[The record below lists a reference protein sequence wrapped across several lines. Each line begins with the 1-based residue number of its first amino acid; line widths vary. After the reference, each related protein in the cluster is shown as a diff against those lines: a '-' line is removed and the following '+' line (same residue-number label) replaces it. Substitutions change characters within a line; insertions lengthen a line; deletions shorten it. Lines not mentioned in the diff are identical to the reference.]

1 MIYDALKRAGHTVRL
16 APGGW
21 APAAPEP
28 MPPASSEPA
37 AYPAPTSEGLSPGPN
52 PAPAPP
58 TPSVTPLP
66 RAAARRRGAWP
77 EMVGLYY
84 NIAALRTSDAPVVL
98 QFVASRPGEGTSAIA
113 REFAMFAASEE
124 TGAVLLIDCSCR
136 SVPSRLPLSTVGR
149 APLPSLA
156 DVVRAGDGFEAAVE
170 PNRAVNHL
178 HEARLA
184 DHPNS
189 LLHTN
194 PTMWADLL
202 DRVRQR
208 YRFAV
213 LDCPAVST
221 NPDNVVLSRS
231 CDGVVIVVE
240 AETTRGPVARTTIDM
255 VERFGGKVLG
265 LAFNK
270 RRFYIPRWVYRRL

>member
-16 APGGW
+16 ASS
-21 APAAPEP
+21 AVPAFDPVDVEVPEP
-28 MPPASSEPA
+28 PGSAASPTPADGASPIPSVTPPVA
-37 AYPAPTSEGLSPGPN
+37 
-52 PAPAPP
+52 
-58 TPSVTPLP
+58 PSVTPLP
-66 RAAARRRGAWP
+66 RGAPRRRGTWP

-98 QFVASRPGEGTSAIA
+98 QFLASRPGEGTSAIT
-113 REFAMFAASEE
+113 REFSMFAAGEE
-124 TGAVLLIDCSCR
+124 TGAVLLVDCSCR
-136 SVPSRLPLSTVGR
+136 SMPSRLPLSTVGR
-149 APLPSLA
+149 APPASLA
-156 DVVRAGDGFEAAVE
+156 DIARSGGALEAAIE
-170 PNRAVNHL
+170 PSRVAGHL

-194 PTMWADLL
+194 AAMWAGLL

-208 YRFAV
+208 YRFTV

-221 NPDNVVLSRS
+221 NPDNVVLSRG

-240 AETTRGPVARTTIDM
+240 AESTRGPVAQTT
-255 VERFGGKVLG
+255 
-265 LAFNK
+265 
-270 RRFYIPRWVYRRL
+270 